1 MNWHWIVLGWG
12 VPLGI
17 WLAVRAYGRCRP
29 GATVR
34 RETAALQSGPQI
46 PRLGIGSGVLSKPEH
61 FQGTASKGDRPGMS
75 WHCAFKLFIGRRM
88 GALVSREAP
97 LLQLNQEIPPWRG
110 RRQLS
115 QGVAREWFYDRSR
128 NRELDLRE
136 QAERDKLEHGL
147 LPKSEHVITR
157 RRAGGRH
164 SED

>member
-1 MNWHWIVLGWG
+1 MNWPSIVLGWG

-17 WLAVRAYGRCRP
+17 WLVVRAYGRRRP

-46 PRLGIGSGVLSKPEH
+46 PRLGIGPGVLSKPEH
-61 FQGTASKGDRPGMS
+61 SVRDTASKGDRPGMS

-97 LLQLNQEIPPWRG
+97 LLQLNQEVPVPRRG

-128 NRELDLRE
+128 NREMDLRE

-147 LPKSEHVITR
+147 LLKPERNNKEMR
-157 RRAGGRH
+157 RRETR
-164 SED
+164 